1 MLTENTLERS
11 NNVCL
16 SACLV
21 FRTFLIFPLGLSWKA
36 NPGKQSSV
44 FASPD
49 QSPKNALPLRPFMIQ
64 PPLTRVAVEQLQ
76 LLGQQQCSFQCSHP
90 RCWFLYRKPRLSKNM
105 VTDNCANCR
114 AITPNYR
121 RFTPNYRA
129 ITPRSRD
136 DKTFENY
143 EQLDCHDS
151 RKGAQLVH
159 GEFML
164 NYAWSMHS
172 PLTFTLVMESN
183 LSIHRICST
192 TALCHCKNRKSGK
205 RVASGHRNHLAF
217 LPGLLYYSIILI
229 NGFLDR
235 IHGWIWVFTMN
246 P

>member
-136 DKTFENY
+136 DKTLENC
-143 EQLDCHDS
+143 EQLDCHDFTQGWPVGS
-151 RKGAQLVH
+151 RWVYVELCMVHAQSTNFHL
-159 GEFML
+159 GDGIKSF
-164 NYAWSMHS
+164 HS
-172 PLTFTLVMESN
+172 PNMFNNSFVPLQ
-183 LSIHRICST
+183 
-192 TALCHCKNRKSGK
+192 
-205 RVASGHRNHLAF
+205 
-217 LPGLLYYSIILI
+217 
-229 NGFLDR
+229 
-235 IHGWIWVFTMN
+235 
-246 P
+246 